1 MRHFVFPGEMIL
13 NSPSELNYTYIKDD
27 KTYSKILGLFD
38 ESSNSLIPLKSIWQP
53 RLNDKVI
60 GVISSKGRN
69 GSYDLEINQYIKGIL
84 LTDRRDRQRYYIG
97 DIVEGTVKEIERR
110 KTVILEKPMLLKNGI
125 LMEINTAKIPRLMG
139 KENTMINELT
149 DLTDTKIA
157 VGKNGYVWI
166 MGENKNRAIEAILR
180 IDREAHVSGL
190 TNRIKDM
197 LENKE

>member
-69 GSYDLEINQYIKGIL
+69 GSYDLEINQYIKGVL

-125 LMEINTAKIPRLMG
+125 LMKINTAKIPRLMG

-180 IDREAHVSGL
+180 IDREAHVPGL

>member
-180 IDREAHVSGL
+180 IDREAHVPGL

>member
-69 GSYDLEINQYIKGIL
+69 GSYDLEINQYIKGVL

-180 IDREAHVSGL
+180 IDREAHVPGL